1 MTTFVKQIEQVL
13 RTSLKQEDI
22 YLLTKQAFTR
32 IEEDDLFKT
41 EYYYFLTL
49 NEKPIFH
56 LINQFWRRVFTGYKY
71 PPVKTTHFTNSP
83 VNYDC
88 QEKWRLLFNRV
99 IDENFS
105 GLVAEIAKMRLGAN
119 IRYFINAVHACSEKK
134 GFKVLC

>member
-13 RTSLKQEDI
+13 RTSIEQEDI
-22 YLLTKQAFTR
+22 NLLTKQAFAR

-49 NEKPIFH
+49 NEKQIHH
-56 LINQFWRRVFTGYKY
+56 LIYQCWRRAFTGYKY

-83 VNYDC
+83 VSHDC

-99 IDENFS
+99 IDENFC
-105 GLVAEIAKMRLGAN
+105 GLVAEIAKMRMGAN
-119 IRYFINAVHACSEKK
+119 IRYFINAVNACSEKK
-134 GFKVLC
+134 GFKVIC